1 MTIMQEAHLKLTN
14 ELIHLKLAKELIE
27 LKHPIQVNTIKFED
41 GSGSKFII
49 TSKSNP
55 NKETFIQL

>member
-1 MTIMQEAHLKLTN
+1 MTIMQATHLR
-14 ELIHLKLAKELIE
+14 LAKELIE
-27 LKHPIQVNTIKFED
+27 VKHPIQVNTIKFED